1 MLDAQGAR
9 VSVRA
14 LMPPSSPQTSSSSS
28 AATVYL
34 KRGRANP
41 LWQGHPW
48 VFSGAILRE
57 EGTPEPGDVVD
68 VRDVE
73 GRFIG
78 RGFHNARSQIRVR
91 MVTQR
96 EEAVDAPL
104 LRRRL
109 EEAGALRRQLG
120 FPSKETTAYRLAN
133 SEGDGLPG
141 VVVDVYDDVVALQ
154 FTALGMKRMERPLL
168 DALAEGVGLP
178 GKPRAIFEVSAGGF
192 AQLEGFGSATRV
204 VHGTAVDSVRC
215 RENGVELEVE
225 PLRGQKTGMFL
236 DQRENRR
243 RIAELAHGKKIL
255 DVYTYAGGFSLN
267 ALKAGATS
275 ATAVDSSAK
284 ALERARHHA
293 ELNHLTG
300 LETVESDAFRFLETA
315 RPRSYDIVVI
325 DPPKF
330 ARAKKDLA
338 AAQKGYQRLNLLA
351 LNVLV
356 DGGFLATAS
365 CSQLVGGEELERIL
379 ASAAREAG
387 RRVQVLEMRSQG
399 ADHPL
404 PPAFEEGRYL
414 KFILAHVV

>member
-1 MLDAQGAR
+1 M
-9 VSVRA
+9 S
-14 LMPPSSPQTSSSSS
+14 T
-28 AATVYL
+28 TVYL

-57 EGTPEPGDVVD
+57 EGTPEPGDIVD

-91 MVTQR
+91 IVTQR
-96 EEAVDAPL
+96 EEAVDAAFV
-104 LRRRL
+104 RRRL
-109 EEAGALRRQLG
+109 EEAGGLRRTLG
-120 FPSKETTAYRLAN
+120 LPSGETTAYRLVN

-141 VVVDVYDDVVALQ
+141 LVVDVYGDVVALQ
-154 FTALGMKRMERPLL
+154 FTALGMKRLERPVL
-168 DALAEGVGLP
+168 DALAGGVGLHDAP
-178 GKPRAIFEVSAGGF
+178 KTIVEVAAGGF

-204 VHGTAVDSVRC
+204 VHGAQVESVRC

-243 RIAELAHGKKIL
+243 RIAELSHGKKVL
-255 DVYTYAGGFSLN
+255 DVYTYAGGFSLA
-267 ALKAGATS
+267 ALKAGATA
-275 ATAVDSSAK
+275 ATAVDSSGK
-284 ALERARHHA
+284 ALERARRHA
-293 ELNHLTG
+293 ELNQADHLV
-300 LETVESDAFRFLETA
+300 TVESDAFRFLETA
-315 RPRSYDIVVI
+315 RPRSYDVVVL

-338 AAQKGYQRLNLLA
+338 AATKGYQRLNLLA
-351 LNVLV
+351 LNVV
-356 DGGFLATAS
+356 AEGGLLATAS
-365 CSQLVGGEELERIL
+365 CSQLVSAEDLERIV
-379 ASAAREAG
+379 AAAAREAG
-387 RRVQVLEMRSQG
+387 RRVQVLEVRSQG

-414 KFILAHVV
+414 KLILARAI